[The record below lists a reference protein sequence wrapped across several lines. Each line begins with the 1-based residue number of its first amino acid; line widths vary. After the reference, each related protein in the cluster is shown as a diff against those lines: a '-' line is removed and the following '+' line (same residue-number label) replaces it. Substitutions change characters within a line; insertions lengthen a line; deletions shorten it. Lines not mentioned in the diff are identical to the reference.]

1 MKNIITILVI
11 ILFSNLYSQNNISDI
26 TEDAL
31 KLYVKDTLKHRF
43 NDVDYIAVSIHSE
56 TLYIE
61 TLDRDF
67 ELYKKTKNYK
77 WFILE
82 GKQIIIFCD
91 LKSEDN
97 CNDYFNRFKLTS
109 ISNSNKILLDE
120 EPNIFKLDG
129 EKHLWRLSINQNNN
143 IISVNGKVI
152 EAEIANPKGFKK
164 FLRKYSKL
172 LLYQMDENGVIVY
185 PKPYLPKRKN
195 N

>member
-1 MKNIITILVI
+1 MKNLITILVI
-11 ILFSNLYSQNNISDI
+11 ILFSNLYSQNNIIDI

-43 NDVDYIAVSIHSE
+43 NDGDYIAVSLYSE
-56 TLYIE
+56 TLSIE

-77 WFILE
+77 WFMLE

-91 LKSEDN
+91 LKSEEN
-97 CNDYFNRFKLTS
+97 CNNYFNKLKLTS

-129 EKHLWRLSINQNNN
+129 EKRLWRLSLDQNNN
-143 IISVNGKVI
+143 IININGRVI

-172 LLYQMDENGVIVY
+172 LLYQMDKNGVIVY
-185 PKPYLPKRKN
+185 PKSYLPKKEQ
-195 N
+195 

>member
-1 MKNIITILVI
+1 MKNLITIL
-11 ILFSNLYSQNNISDI
+11 ILIFFSNFHSQNRISEI
-26 TEDAL
+26 TKDAL
-31 KLYVKDTLKHRF
+31 KLYIKDTLKHKL
-43 NDVDYIAVSIHSE
+43 NDGDYIAVSTYSE

-91 LKSEDN
+91 LKSEED
-97 CNDYFNRFKLTS
+97 CNDYFHRLKLKS

-120 EPNIFKLDG
+120 ESNIYKLDG
-129 EKHLWRLSINQNNN
+129 EKRLWRLSLDKYNKIVSIN
-143 IISVNGKVI
+143 GRLI

>member
-1 MKNIITILVI
+1 MKNIITIFVL
-11 ILFSNLYSQNNISDI
+11 ILFSNFYSQNKITDI

-43 NDVDYIAVSIHSE
+43 NYGDYIAVSLHSE

-77 WFILE
+77 WFMLE

-91 LKSEDN
+91 LKSEED
-97 CNDYFNRFKLTS
+97 CNDYFHRLKLKS
-109 ISNSNKILLDE
+109 ISSSNKILLDKE
-120 EPNIFKLDG
+120 SSNIYKLDG
-129 EKHLWRLSINQNNN
+129 EKRLWRLSIDKNN
-143 IISVNGKVI
+143 ILSINGKLI

-185 PKPYLPKRKN
+185 PKPNLQK
-195 N
+195 

>member
-1 MKNIITILVI
+1 MKNLITILVI

-43 NDVDYIAVSIHSE
+43 NDGDYIAVSLYSE
-56 TLYIE
+56 TLSIE

-77 WFILE
+77 WFMLE
-82 GKQIIIFCD
+82 GKLIIIFCD
-91 LKSEDN
+91 LKYEDN
-97 CNDYFNRFKLTS
+97 CNNYFNRFKLTS
-109 ISNSNKILLDE
+109 ISSSNKILLDE
-120 EPNIFKLDG
+120 ESNIYKLDG
-129 EKHLWRLSINQNNN
+129 EKRLWRLSVDKNNN
-143 IISVNGKVI
+143 IVSINGRLI

-185 PKPYLPKRKN
+185 PKPYLQK
-195 N
+195 

>member
-1 MKNIITILVI
+1 MKNLITILVI

-43 NDVDYIAVSIHSE
+43 NDGDYIAVSVYSE

-77 WFILE
+77 WFMLE
-82 GKQIIIFCD
+82 GKLIIIFCD
-91 LKSEDN
+91 LKYEDN
-97 CNDYFNRFKLTS
+97 CNNYFNRFKLTS

-120 EPNIFKLDG
+120 ESNIYKLDG
-129 EKHLWRLSINQNNN
+129 EKRLWRLSLDKNNN
-143 IISVNGKVI
+143 IVSINGRLI

-172 LLYQMDENGVIVY
+172 LLYQMDENGAIVY
-185 PKPYLPKRKN
+185 PKPYL
-195 N
+195 

>member
-1 MKNIITILVI
+1 MKNIITIFVL
-11 ILFSNLYSQNNISDI
+11 ILFSNFYSQNKITNI

-43 NDVDYIAVSIHSE
+43 NDGDYIAVSVYSE

-77 WFILE
+77 WFMLE

-91 LKSEDN
+91 LKSEED
-97 CNDYFNRFKLTS
+97 CNDYFHILKLKS

-120 EPNIFKLDG
+120 ESSNIYKLDG
-129 EKHLWRLSINQNNN
+129 EKRLWRLSLDKNN
-143 IISVNGKVI
+143 ILSINGKLI
-152 EAEIANPKGFKK
+152 EAEIANPQGFKK

-185 PKPYLPKRKN
+185 PKPHLQK
-195 N
+195 